1 MALQIGEGKRRGK
14 VRSQGKGDCNN
25 LGPLWRRARWFGPV
39 KDQSSLRGVYN
50 PAPAPSLTPAPPT
63 AGLPGQRPLLLHQQ
77 GGRESRGPPPAPS
90 AGRAGNGARAAAS
103 ERRPFQVQSEIR
115 RGWHRCRLR
124 HSLGEEPRQRPEP
137 AFRTLP
143 SGSGPGQVAAGSALC
158 SRTLPGPGGEANDV
172 LESYC

>member
-1 MALQIGEGKRRGK
+1 MALQIGEGKGRGK

-39 KDQSSLRGVYN
+39 KGQSSLRGVYN
-50 PAPAPSLTPAPPT
+50 PVRAPSLTPTPPP

-103 ERRPFQVQSEIR
+103 ERRPVSGAVGDPPGLAPLPPAPQPR
-115 RGWHRCRLR
+115 RGAAPA
-124 HSLGEEPRQRPEP
+124 PRACLPDP
-137 AFRTLP
+137 AFRLRL
-143 SGSGPGQVAAGSALC
+143 GPGRCRQRS
-158 SRTLPGPGGEANDV
+158 V
-172 LESYC
+172 LEDPPRSWG

>member
-1 MALQIGEGKRRGK
+1 MNLCSWQGGNKGVDRIGE
-14 VRSQGKGDCNN
+14 
-25 LGPLWRRARWFGPV
+25 
-39 KDQSSLRGVYN
+39 
-50 PAPAPSLTPAPPT
+50 
-63 AGLPGQRPLLLHQQ
+63 QQ
-77 GGRESRGPPPAPS
+77 
-90 AGRAGNGARAAAS
+90 N
-103 ERRPFQVQSEIR
+103 V
-115 RGWHRCRLR
+115 RLR